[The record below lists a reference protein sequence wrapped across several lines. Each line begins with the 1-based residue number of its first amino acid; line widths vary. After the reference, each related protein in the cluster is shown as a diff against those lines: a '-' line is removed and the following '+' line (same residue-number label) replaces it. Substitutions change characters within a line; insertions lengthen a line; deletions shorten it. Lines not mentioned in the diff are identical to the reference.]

1 MNSQYIQ
8 KNVAFVVG
16 ALRTAVLVENNIE
29 LSRLAL
35 LMPLLMDDRIVSVVN
50 DSALEHSF
58 ESLISTNRIPLAN
71 YNERYL
77 SSLPYLYQAVAMLL
91 DVEVV
96 SMKNGALTKLNT
108 NILSE

>member
-35 LMPLLMDDRIVSVVN
+35 HMPLLMDDRIVSVVN
-50 DSALEHSF
+50 DSALKHSF
-58 ESLISTNRIPLAN
+58 ESLISTNRIP
-71 YNERYL
+71 
-77 SSLPYLYQAVAMLL
+77 
-91 DVEVV
+91 
-96 SMKNGALTKLNT
+96 
-108 NILSE
+108 